1 MQFVTYMKAGIEG
14 LKVFMPLL
22 SAIKG
27 KGLEKRHFA
36 QIEKETG
43 IDINLQKM
51 NLKDLKSMGIHFGAL
66 LEKVKMISEGATRE
80 NQIKQTLEQLE
91 AEVYNAA
98 ITILPYKDTYGLVVK
113 GIDDYLMTLEEAE
126 IKNAAMINSTFSRYY
141 KDRMDRLERDIKD
154 LIVFYSTW
162 KSLQK
167 LWAYLMPIFNQ
178 KDMNL

>member
-1 MQFVTYMKAGIEG
+1 
-14 LKVFMPLL
+14 
-22 SAIKG
+22 
-27 KGLEKRHFA
+27 
-36 QIEKETG
+36 
-43 IDINLQKM
+43 
-51 NLKDLKSMGIHFGAL
+51 
-66 LEKVKMISEGATRE
+66 
-80 NQIKQTLEQLE
+80 
-91 AEVYNAA
+91 
-98 ITILPYKDTYGLVVK
+98 
-113 GIDDYLMTLEEAE
+113 MTLEEAE